1 MAEFSGEENTVSD
14 TEEART
20 PPIKRVETQYWST
33 ARTAPRAP
41 GQSRI
46 GTDEAHQRLQ
56 EARNR
61 AHRDPFHISNSDF
74 SADQ

>member
-1 MAEFSGEENTVSD
+1 MAEFSGEETTGSD
-14 TEEART
+14 TNEART

-33 ARTAPRAP
+33 ARTAPRAA

-61 AHRDPFHISNSDF
+61 AHRDSYFSNDF